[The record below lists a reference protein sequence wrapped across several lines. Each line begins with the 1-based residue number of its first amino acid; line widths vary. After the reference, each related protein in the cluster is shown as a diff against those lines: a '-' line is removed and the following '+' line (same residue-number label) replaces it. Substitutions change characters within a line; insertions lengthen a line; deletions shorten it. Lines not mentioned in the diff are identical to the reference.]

1 MPDKA
6 IEVLLKEGR
15 KFPPP
20 KEFKRSAHVTSVRVF
35 DRARKDPKGFWA
47 KAAKEL
53 DWFKPWKRVLEW
65 KCPWA
70 KWFIGGKI
78 KLYRTRGLNPRVRP
92 KGRAAA
98 SPLWKPHRL
107 CARLNRRGLH

>member
-35 DRARKDPKGFWA
+35 DRARKDPKAFWA

-53 DWFKPWKRVLEW
+53 DWFKP
-65 KCPWA
+65 
-70 KWFIGGKI
+70 
-78 KLYRTRGLNPRVRP
+78 
-92 KGRAAA
+92 
-98 SPLWKPHRL
+98 
-107 CARLNRRGLH
+107 

>member
-20 KEFKRSAHVTSVRVF
+20 KEFKRSAHVTSARVF
-35 DRARKDPKGFWA
+35 DKARKDPKAFWA

-70 KWFIGGKI
+70 KWFTGKI
-78 KLYRTRGLNPRVRP
+78 NQVVSNTGFESLCST
-92 KGRAAA
+92 KGASCRF
-98 SPLWKPHRL
+98 SPLETLSAL
-107 CARLNRRGLH
+107 CPPQ